1 MYYTT
6 IPAISE
12 KQQTRNWDAAKLR
25 DLRKKLDSSSMTAEE
40 IDEIAKN
47 YLDGELVDLASD
59 WLGNTVSMYSI
70 QYFYVI

>member
-6 IPAISE
+6 IPAILD

-59 WLGNTVSMYSI
+59 WLGNTVSIYN
-70 QYFYVI
+70 V